1 MFKLKGRVA
10 LVTGGAQG
18 IGKAISFAMAM
29 RGAKVA
35 IADIDLSAAQKSV
48 DQIKDSNGEAIAVQ
62 MDVTNFEKVKKA
74 VAEVKDNLGS
84 IDILVNNAGWD
95 RMIQFIKTAP
105 DFWDKVIDIN
115 YKGVLNCC
123 YSVLED
129 MVAKNSGRIINIGS
143 DAARV
148 GSSGEAVY
156 AGAKGAIISFS
167 KSLARE
173 VARNQITVNV
183 ICPGPTDT
191 PMTRQMQE
199 ESEFAKKILS
209 KMDKII
215 PLNRAGAPED
225 IAASVVFLAS
235 GEANFITGQV
245 LSVSGGL
252 TMC

>member
-1 MFKLKGRVA
+1 
-10 LVTGGAQG
+10 
-18 IGKAISFAMAM
+18 
-29 RGAKVA
+29 
-35 IADIDLSAAQKSV
+35 
-48 DQIKDSNGEAIAVQ
+48 
-62 MDVTNFEKVKKA
+62 
-74 VAEVKDNLGS
+74 
-84 IDILVNNAGWD
+84 
-95 RMIQFIKTAP
+95 
-105 DFWDKVIDIN
+105 
-115 YKGVLNCC
+115 
-123 YSVLED
+123 
-129 MVAKNSGRIINIGS
+129 MVAKNYGKIINIGS

-209 KMDKII
+209 KMEKII
-215 PLNRAGAPED
+215 PLNRTGTPEE
-225 IAASVVFLAS
+225 IAAAVVFFAS
-235 GEANFITGQV
+235 DKANFITGQV